1 MVTGGA
7 GIGENLYIGGTLN
20 VASNTSLNGNATLGD
35 ATADIV
41 TITGTIAGG
50 TPLVFEGATA
60 NDFETSFAI
69 TDPTADRTITFPDVS
84 GTVITTGNTSDLA
97 TLAWLVGGNT
107 ITGGTTTRKIGIATQ
122 AANDDGLAIMTDG
135 TDRLTITAAGVST
148 FSGTLTSTGD
158 FAVGASTFS
167 VTAASGNTSVGGTL
181 GVTGATSLNG
191 NATLGDN
198 ASDVVTVTGTIAG
211 ATPLV
216 FEGATANG
224 FETSFAITDPTAART
239 ITFPDVDGT
248 VITTGNL
255 GSITGF
261 VPYNTT
267 SALTTADANG
277 TAYLFNVAYDGAAT
291 GNALGARIASDATGG
306 TNASA
311 TGLTL
316 SAVGTGIGTATGLTV
331 SASGPGTNKAINVT
345 AGGIDV
351 DAGGL
356 NVDAGGITVTGTSSI
371 DGATTITGGDLT
383 LGAAAATSGGSIVLH
398 DDDNTTS
405 FTATVKA
412 ANHAASRTY
421 SIPDAGAAASF
432 VMTEGNQTLNGQTT
446 LAATTTFQSALKF
459 PFIRNTTAGA
469 YTVAANDFVVI
480 QTVNGAINLPA
491 GVDGRMLILKNTA
504 AGATINIT
512 PNGAQTCDAATLAEG
527 ASITLIYNGGN
538 WYQVGN

>member
-1 MVTGGA
+1 M
-7 GIGENLYIGGTLN
+7 
-20 VASNTSLNGNATLGD
+20 
-35 ATADIV
+35 
-41 TITGTIAGG
+41 
-50 TPLVFEGATA
+50 
-60 NDFETSFAI
+60 
-69 TDPTADRTITFPDVS
+69 
-84 GTVITTGNTSDLA
+84 
-97 TLAWLVGGNT
+97 
-107 ITGGTTTRKIGIATQ
+107 
-122 AANDDGLAIMTDG
+122 
-135 TDRLTITAAGVST
+135 
-148 FSGTLTSTGD
+148 
-158 FAVGASTFS
+158 
-167 VTAASGNTSVGGTL
+167 
-181 GVTGATSLNG
+181 
-191 NATLGDN
+191 
-198 ASDVVTVTGTIAG
+198 
-211 ATPLV
+211 
-216 FEGATANG
+216 
-224 FETSFAITDPTAART
+224 
-239 ITFPDVDGT
+239 
-248 VITTGNL
+248 
-255 GSITGF
+255 
-261 VPYNTT
+261 
-267 SALTTADANG
+267 
-277 TAYLFNVAYDGAAT
+277 FNVAYDGAAT

-306 TNASA
+306 TDASA

-316 SAVGTGIGTATGLTV
+316 SAVGTGTGTATGLTV